1 MKRGDKQLYEKIMRS
16 VSKEIKHILNEDT
29 HNFDVTEYDEPESV
43 VFQDV
48 REVTK
53 TKNVDNTI
61 FDWLAEALEYLQ
73 YERTIGSDREF
84 GSGLLSDI
92 NNNIYCDAE
101 EILNYDEY
109 TIGELVKQAIQ
120 KGISVDFTETK
131 KSFNSW
137 LYSNYYD
144 CKEDLEDSA
153 KEEYKTV
160 EDIIQEILDDIDDF
174 IDNCNISEKA
184 LEILQNDNNNLS
196 FKKWIKEFYS

>member
-1 MKRGDKQLYEKIMRS
+1 MKRYNKILYEKVMRN
-16 VSKEIKHILNEDT
+16 VSREIKRVLNEDIQK
-29 HNFDVTEYDEPESV
+29 FDVTEYDDPEFV
-43 VFQDV
+43 DHQNV
-48 REVTK
+48 REITK

-61 FDWLAEALEYLQ
+61 FNWLADALEYLQ
-73 YERTIGSDREF
+73 YTRTIDSDRKF
-84 GSGLLSDI
+84 GSNLLSDI
-92 NNNIYCDAE
+92 NNNIYYDAE

-153 KEEYKTV
+153 KEENKTV
-160 EDIIQEILDDIDDF
+160 EDIIQEILDDIYDF

-184 LEILQNDNNNLS
+184 LEILQNDNNNPS